1 MDILEKKYLNDF
13 PPKIKSLF
21 KNLQFKKEPLEVIGS
36 SSYKRQKYYGDFDIN
51 NFILNK
57 YSPKQIYDEISK
69 ILSYILEK
77 NNDIYF
83 IELKLQKKN
92 GDKIKY
98 FIDDEF
104 NFDDLKK
111 FYKDLD
117 FIKIDLVVF
126 YENRFIEVSINYSFN
141 NTISEKTLVEGLK
154 SSIEEEAKDK
164 NYLKAIKRYLSY
176 LITENKEANYDK
188 IEKIITFLNSD
199 VGQKYKILSN
209 LKAIELLKENY
220 DDTLTMG
227 KAKINLD
234 DIRRITKDSPKKL
247 ENDIKNE
254 AKKFFEYIYQ

>member
-21 KNLQFKKEPLEVIGS
+21 KNLRFKKEPLEVIGS
-36 SSYKRQKYYGDFDIN
+36 SSFKRQKYFGDFDIKN
-51 NFILNK
+51 YILKK
-57 YSPKQIYDEISK
+57 YSPKQIYDEINK

-98 FIDDEF
+98 SIDDEF
-104 NFDDLKK
+104 KFNDLEK

-117 FIKIDLVVF
+117 FIKIDFIVF
-126 YENRFIEVSINYSFN
+126 YENRFIEVSINYVFDT
-141 NTISEKTLVEGLK
+141 TITETKIIGELK
-154 SSIEEEAKDK
+154 KAIEEEAKDK